1 MLLASCKSH
10 SIRGKIQPL
19 CTPPSGELASLGMAN
34 EVPEARVRI
43 MDSDMGWSAVSGH
56 GGTDYRAAASGG
68 VSRSATADSQPQS
81 ASQG

>member
-43 MDSDMGWSAVSGH
+43 MDSDTGWSAVSGH
-56 GGTDYRAAASGG
+56 GGTDNCAAASVG